1 MTDKT
6 LHLGKRRGKVTTNRR
21 QNVYVDWSFC
31 RHRMNFGTWI
41 VCAAGKECQLN
52 VFFSPFHR
60 AVLPVIE
67 CIFGRILFLLIFA
80 RANGKSND
88 WIELYEWQFQINAR
102 ITSHGEKKVHKKLA
116 ENVIPTEAF
125 LVECD
130 WRIVY
135 VRWLAIS
142 SAYVP
147 FVSPPHSQTHTHTS
161 IVIVFM
167 AGRMMC
173 FSSNRVIETFKCHT
187 HSNVI
192 NVLQWSIHT
201 NGVVVVLANSSFT
214 SAFCVLSSIALAK
227 CLKWV
232 WLTCSD
238 DGGSE
243 QFGTDSISKD
253 SRSIDAIIIPI
264 AINTYW
270 ILTRAI
276 SRASVFPMHA
286 PNGLHVSVL
295 LTHLKRFSNFGWTK
309 SNNKKA
315 SGEMKKAKTFDFIIF
330 LRF

>member
-1 MTDKT
+1 MHLWPDFIPFNFRARKWKIQRLNRIIRMTISNQRANNITWGEKSTQKT
-6 LHLGKRRGKVTTNRR
+6 GRKRN
-21 QNVYVDWSFC
+21 S
-31 RHRMNFGTWI
+31 HRSISGRMWLKNCVRSLASHIFGLRAT
-41 VCAAGKECQLN
+41 
-52 VFFSPFHR
+52 FFS
-60 AVLPVIE
+60 
-67 CIFGRILFLLIFA
+67 
-80 RANGKSND
+80 
-88 WIELYEWQFQINAR
+88 
-102 ITSHGEKKVHKKLA
+102 T
-116 ENVIPTEAF
+116 
-125 LVECD
+125 
-130 WRIVY
+130 
-135 VRWLAIS
+135 
-142 SAYVP
+142 
-147 FVSPPHSQTHTHTS
+147 HSQTHTHTS

-167 AGRMMC
+167 AGQMMC

>member
-1 MTDKT
+1 MHLWPDFIPFNFRARKWKIQRLNRIIRMTIS
-6 LHLGKRRGKVTTNRR
+6 N
-21 QNVYVDWSFC
+21 Q
-31 RHRMNFGTWI
+31 
-41 VCAAGKECQLN
+41 
-52 VFFSPFHR
+52 
-60 AVLPVIE
+60 
-67 CIFGRILFLLIFA
+67 
-80 RANGKSND
+80 RANN
-88 WIELYEWQFQINAR
+88 
-102 ITSHGEKKVHKKLA
+102 ITWGEKSTQKLA
-116 ENVIPTEAF
+116 ENVILTEAI

-130 WRIVY
+130 WRIV
-135 VRWLAIS
+135 LASHIFGLRATFFS
-142 SAYVP
+142 T
-147 FVSPPHSQTHTHTS
+147 HSQTHTHTS

-167 AGRMMC
+167 AGQMMC

-187 HSNVI
+187 HSNVM

-201 NGVVVVLANSSFT
+201 NGVVVVLANSSFK

-227 CLKWV
+227 CLEWV

-276 SRASVFPMHA
+276 SRASVFPMHT

-295 LTHLKRFSNFGWTK
+295 LTHLKRFSNFGWMK